1 MRTFWPASRTHSRV
15 LVVDDELNMRTVF
28 GRSLR
33 GAGFDVVI
41 AEDGPEGLRK
51 LRNDPSIRLVLLDL
65 NMPQMDGW
73 MFRNEQRADPQ
84 LRDVPTV
91 IMTGEPMTQIVSRPL
106 EAAEYLLKPFGM
118 DHLISVVSEYCE
130 PRY

>member
-1 MRTFWPASRTHSRV
+1 LRTFWPACRTPSRV
-15 LVVDDELNMRTVF
+15 LVVDDEVSMRTIF

-33 GAGFDVVI
+33 NAGFDVVV
-41 AEDGPEGLRK
+41 AEGGPEGLQK
-51 LRNDPSIRLVLLDL
+51 LREDSSIRLVLLDL
-65 NMPQMDGW
+65 NMPEMDGW

-91 IMTGEPMTQIVSRPL
+91 IMTGEPLTHIVSRPL
-106 EAAEYLLKPFGM
+106 EAAEYLLKPFGI
-118 DHLISVVSEYCE
+118 DHLISVVSTYCE